1 MLRPLLLL
9 LLIIALVFGF
19 SWIRRQPPAEKR
31 KLFIHALLGLLII
44 AAILLAL
51 TGRIH
56 WIGAVIAAL
65 LPFAKML
72 IALALQLLPF
82 WRQRRQEQQRQTEN
96 TPQGELA
103 EALDTLGLTA
113 TWRAGTL
120 TEAQVHEAH
129 KRLMQKVHPDR
140 GGNDWLAARVNRA
153 RETVLKHL
161 S

>member
-9 LLIIALVFGF
+9 LLVIALLFGF
-19 SWIRRQPPAEKR
+19 SWVRRQPPARKR
-31 KLFIHALLGLLII
+31 TLFIRTLLGLLIV

-72 IALALQLLPF
+72 MTLGLQLLPF
-82 WRQRRQEQQRQTEN
+82 WRQRRAQQQQATGEPRE
-96 TPQGELA
+96 ELA

-113 TWRAGTL
+113 AWRAGTL
-120 TEAQVHEAH
+120 TEAEVHAAH

-161 S
+161 G